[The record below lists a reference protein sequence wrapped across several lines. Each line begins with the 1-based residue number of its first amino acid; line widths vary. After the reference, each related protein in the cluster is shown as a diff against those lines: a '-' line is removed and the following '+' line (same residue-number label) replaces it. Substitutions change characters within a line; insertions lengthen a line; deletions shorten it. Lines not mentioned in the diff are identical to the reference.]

1 VRHVALRAAEVLFLP
16 TAALVAVLVLA
27 PGRAEL
33 AVHVYV
39 LVLLAA
45 ALASIVAAI
54 ASSQAEAGASI
65 FDAALRHEPAK
76 NERLQELMRLE
87 REAALAQSSAFDL
100 HYRLRPVLREIA
112 SGLLAARRGIELDR
126 RPERAREV
134 LGEETF
140 DLVRPDREAPWDRLA
155 PGIDVDELRAVVTRL
170 EAI

>member
-1 VRHVALRAAEVLFLP
+1 VRRVAVRAAEVLFLP
-16 TAALVAVLVLA
+16 TAALVAVLMLA

-45 ALASIVAAI
+45 ALASVVGAI
-54 ASSQAEAGASI
+54 ASAQSAGPSL
-65 FDAALRHEPAK
+65 FDAALRRPPEMR
-76 NERLQELMRLE
+76 ERLQELMRLE

-155 PGIDVDELRAVVTRL
+155 PGIDVGELRAVVTRL

>member
-1 VRHVALRAAEVLFLP
+1 MKRVVLRAAEVLVLP

-27 PGRAEL
+27 PGRAAL

-45 ALASIVAAI
+45 ALASVVGSI
-54 ASSQAEAGASI
+54 ASSQRDEGASS
-65 FDAALRHEPAK
+65 FDAALRRPPDAHQ
-76 NERLQELMRLE
+76 RLKELVRLE
-87 REAALAQSSAFDL
+87 RETALAQSSAFDF

-112 SGLLAARRGIELDR
+112 SGLLAVRRGVELDR
-126 RPERAREV
+126 RPERAREL

-140 DLVRPDREAPWDRLA
+140 DLVRADREPPWDRLA
-155 PGIDVDELRAVVTRL
+155 PGLEVDELHRVVARL

>member
-1 VRHVALRAAEVLFLP
+1 VRHVALRAAEILVIP
-16 TAALVAVLVLA
+16 TAVLIVVLMLA

-45 ALASIVAAI
+45 ALASIVGAITAA
-54 ASSQAEAGASI
+54 QAEAGQSV
-65 FDAALRHEPAK
+65 FDAALQHRPK
-76 NERLQELMRLE
+76 TNERLQELVRLE

-100 HYRLRPVLREIA
+100 HYRLRPVLREVA
-112 SGLLAARRGIELDR
+112 SGLLAARRGIDLDR
-126 RPERAREV
+126 RPERARDV

-140 DLVRPDREAPWDRLA
+140 ELVRPDRDPPWDRLA
-155 PGIDVDELRAVVTRL
+155 PGIELDELDRVVTRL

>member
-1 VRHVALRAAEVLFLP
+1 VRHVALRAAEVLVIP
-16 TAALVAVLVLA
+16 TAVLVVVLLLA

-45 ALASIVAAI
+45 ALASIVGAM
-54 ASSQAEAGASI
+54 ASAQAEAGESV
-65 FDAALRHEPAK
+65 FDAALRHPPESR
-76 NERLQELMRLE
+76 ERLQELVRLE

-112 SGLLAARRGIELDR
+112 SELLAGRRGIELDR
-126 RPERAREV
+126 RPERAQNV

-140 DLVRPDREAPWDRLA
+140 ELVRPDREPPWDHLA
-155 PGIDVDELRAVVTRL
+155 PGIELDELRRVVTQL